1 MSELELKSALDRSL
15 RVHPEAS
22 VRRDHVI
29 SRAVDT
35 FCDAAILA
43 ARFVKLAPRKPRRL
57 LMRRSPRFVVLLAV
71 FFSVSFALWP
81 EVRALEA
88 PAALFAQAA
97 PKQAQPPSTPPE
109 TPRLPKQPAIK
120 PSTAET
126 TAIEHPLSSDVGQHP
141 KIEAALDSTVD
152 FTFEPQPLKDAVD
165 FVAQRYRMPII
176 MDAKALEDASIDTST
191 EVKLNVQGLKLRQA
205 LVLLLQQM
213 PQPLG
218 FEIRDGVLWVTTIEK
233 INERRYVVIYDCR
246 DLIHLRSLYPDA
258 PHGTADGEAASE
270 GNGTGLFD
278 VPAAPLEIARQFGGS
293 GIAGPAAKKSPRTPK
308 KSSTSSESPLIRV
321 IQYAG
326 DTDDWKQEEGESPRI
341 TEVGG
346 LLVVNQNWLVHEQI
360 KRILA
365 DLRRMK
371 KDGAYA
377 NFDKV
382 PCDEPANSTKGTP
395 TKGL

>member
-1 MSELELKSALDRSL
+1 
-15 RVHPEAS
+15 
-22 VRRDHVI
+22 
-29 SRAVDT
+29 
-35 FCDAAILA
+35 
-43 ARFVKLAPRKPRRL
+43 
-57 LMRRSPRFVVLLAV
+57 MRRVPRFVVLLAV
-71 FFSVSFALWP
+71 ALSISFALWP
-81 EVRALEA
+81 EVRGLET
-88 PAALFAQAA
+88 PAALFAKEA
-97 PKQAQPPSTPPE
+97 PKKAQPPDT
-109 TPRLPKQPAIK
+109 QPATPHSPGQPVIK

-205 LVLLLQQM
+205 LVLLFQQM
-213 PQPLG
+213 PTPLG

-246 DLIHLRSLYPDA
+246 DLIHLRSFY
-258 PHGTADGEAASE
+258 
-270 GNGTGLFD
+270 
-278 VPAAPLEIARQFGGS
+278 PAAPRGAADGQVSNERTRMGAFDPAPVLEIAHNL
-293 GIAGPAAKKSPRTPK
+293 AAAAAVRDRRPK
-308 KSSTSSESPLIRV
+308 KVPRRVRNLRLRSRVRLIRV

-326 DTDDWKQEEGESPRI
+326 DADDWQQEEGEGPRI
-341 TEVGG
+341 TEIGG
-346 LLVVNQNWLVHEQI
+346 LLVVNQNWIVHEQI

-377 NFDKV
+377 NFDKG
-382 PCDEPANSTKGTP
+382 PCDESANSAKGAP

>member
-1 MSELELKSALDRSL
+1 MSELELKSAL
-15 RVHPEAS
+15 AQA
-22 VRRDHVI
+22 I
-29 SRAVDT
+29 DT

-43 ARFVKLAPRKPRRL
+43 ARFAKLAPRKSRRF
-57 LMRRSPRFVVLLAV
+57 LMRRSPRFVVRLAV
-71 FFSVSFALWP
+71 VMAVSFALWP

-88 PAALFAQAA
+88 PATLFAQEA
-97 PKQAQPPSTPPE
+97 PKKAQPPGTQPATPHSPS
-109 TPRLPKQPAIK
+109 QPAIK
-120 PSTAET
+120 PSTAGT
-126 TAIEHPLSSDVGQHP
+126 TAIDHPLSSDVGQHP

-205 LVLLLQQM
+205 LVLLFQQM
-213 PQPLG
+213 AQPLG
-218 FEIRDGVLWVTTIEK
+218 YEIRDGVLWVTTIEK

-246 DLIHLRSLYPDA
+246 DLIHLRSLNPAA
-258 PHGTADGEAASE
+258 PQGTADGQAASE
-270 GNGTGLFD
+270 GTGTGMFD
-278 VPAAPLEIARQFGGS
+278 VPAAPLEIARQFGGGGS
-293 GIAGPAAKKSPRTPK
+293 GAGPAAKKSPRTPK
-308 KSSTSSESPLIRV
+308 KSSTSSDSPLIRV

-326 DTDDWKQEEGESPRI
+326 DTDDWKQDEGEGPRI
-341 TEVGG
+341 TEIGG
-346 LLVVNQNWLVHEQI
+346 LLVVNQNWIVHEQI

-377 NFDKV
+377 NFDKG
-382 PCDEPANSTKGTP
+382 PTDQPASATKDAP
-395 TKGL
+395 AKGL